1 MVYIGEGAFS
11 DCPDLT
17 SVSIGKGLAEFGSKT
32 LKGVFLDEKLNSIT
46 VSAENPVFHSS
57 GNCLI
62 ETASKKL
69 VRATNQCSIPTDGS
83 VTSFGDYAFAALS
96 ELNSIYIPDCIT
108 DMGMYAFHSCSNLKE
123 VIIGDGITRIGYSAF
138 SGCDSLTSVT
148 IPSGVTSIALR
159 AFGDSAYM
167 PNFKDVYYFGTEE
180 SWNTISIDGFNT
192 SLNEVAFHY
201 ISAEAGDINEDG
213 KINVSDVLLM
223 KRLFISSGNITP
235 AQTKLADINGDGKVN
250 AKDLLKLRKQLIGV
264 N

>member
-1 MVYIGEGAFS
+1 
-11 DCPDLT
+11 
-17 SVSIGKGLAEFGSKT
+17 
-32 LKGVFLDEKLNSIT
+32 
-46 VSAENPVFHSS
+46 
-57 GNCLI
+57 
-62 ETASKKL
+62 
-69 VRATNQCSIPTDGS
+69 
-83 VTSFGDYAFAALS
+83 
-96 ELNSIYIPDCIT
+96 
-108 DMGMYAFHSCSNLKE
+108 MGMYAFTGCSNLKE
-123 VIIGDGITRIGYSAF
+123 VIIGDGITRIGYSSF

-201 ISAEAGDINEDG
+201 VTAEAGDINEDG
-213 KINVSDVLLM
+213 KINVSDVLFM